1 MVKQRLIRSGD
12 MLKDDAELVVRG
24 GDLDGPAIRED
35 ALRMF
40 DVYGLYGVSVFA
52 LREATLDEIAQQAPL
67 VRFARLTVVT
77 VGAIRAAGLAL
88 EPTGRNPRHYTV
100 VLTDLGVS
108 VDRLCGCERRLWN
121 NPYYEE

>member
-1 MVKQRLIRSGD
+1 MKQRLIRSGD
-12 MLKDDAELVVRG
+12 PLYDDAEVVVRG

-40 DVYGLYGVSVFA
+40 EVYGSYGISVFA
-52 LREATLDEIAQQAPL
+52 LREATLDEIAQEPPL

-77 VGAIRAAGLAL
+77 VGAIRAAGLSL
-88 EPTGRNPRHYTV
+88 EPTGRNPRHYTL
-100 VLTDLGVS
+100 VLPDLGPS
-108 VDRLCGCERRLWN
+108 VDRLCGCERWLWD